1 MAEAPTERQIKVLVV
16 DDDKDVCVFLETF
29 LTRHNYRVRY
39 TTEPGEAIPILKEEV
54 FQIVILDVAMPEIN
68 GVELLKMIRR
78 VDNDI
83 CVIILSA
90 YPTFDNAVETFRS
103 DAFDFITKP
112 FETDELLKV
121 LERAA
126 KQRGLITD
134 LGQLTTEQ
142 VARSV
147 RRLRTSR
154 NLSLRQLASRTGLSP
169 SLIFQIEHAQTS
181 PSLATITKLASA
193 LKTPVGD
200 FFGGI

>member
-1 MAEAPTERQIKVLVV
+1 MTQAPIERKIKILVI
-16 DDDKDVCVFLETF
+16 DDDEDVCQFLERF
-29 LTRHNYRVRY
+29 LTRHNYLVRY
-39 TTEPGEAIPILKEEV
+39 TTEPGKAIPILKDEM
-54 FQIVILDVAMPEIN
+54 FQIVILDVVMPEID

-78 VDNDI
+78 ADSDI

-126 KQRGLITD
+126 KKRGLVSD
-134 LGQLTTEQ
+134 LGRLTTEQ
-142 VARSV
+142 VAKSV
-147 RRLRTSR
+147 RRLRTIQ

-193 LKTPVGD
+193 LKTPVAE
-200 FFGGI
+200 FFTDI

>member
-1 MAEAPTERQIKVLVV
+1 MAETPTERQIKVLVV
-16 DDDKDVCVFLETF
+16 DDDQDVCQFLERF
-29 LTRHNYRVRY
+29 LTRHNYLVRY
-39 TTEPGEAIPILKEEV
+39 TTEPSKALPILKEEI
-54 FQIVILDVAMPEIN
+54 FQIVILDVSMPEIN

-78 VDNDI
+78 ADSDI

-90 YPTFDNAVETFRS
+90 YPTFENALETFRS

-126 KQRGLITD
+126 KQRGFVSD
-134 LGQLTTEQ
+134 LGRLTTEQ
-142 VARSV
+142 VAKSV
-147 RRLRTSR
+147 RRLRTSH

-193 LKTPVGD
+193 LKTPVGE
-200 FFGGI
+200 FFADI